1 MADLKKLLS
10 EEDWIDLFKARQ
22 YDLNVDRQSN
32 SSGNSDSEFDRAW
45 VESREKEKLSNPF
58 LKLDRKDEETEE
70 TINCRRKSIA
80 KHIINVKNE
89 ALAGLTHQGAK
100 QRFEA
105 RAMLSDYY
113 RFDVCLQCPKWL
125 GMANYYRFDVCLQC
139 PKRCLECGPFPK
151 TDARAN
157 EILRHL
163 VAEVVR
169 VGEPVPAELRD
180 WVSEALFDDCPKHLG
195 RRKKNWYRNQKITL
209 AVDILVE
216 VTHSSVGNALII
228 VTDVCQESGIKL
240 KEMES
245 VKTVRDRVIK
255 EARKE
260 EAEAVK
266 R

>member
-1 MADLKKLLS
+1 
-10 EEDWIDLFKARQ
+10 
-22 YDLNVDRQSN
+22 
-32 SSGNSDSEFDRAW
+32 
-45 VESREKEKLSNPF
+45 
-58 LKLDRKDEETEE
+58 
-70 TINCRRKSIA
+70 
-80 KHIINVKNE
+80 
-89 ALAGLTHQGAK
+89 
-100 QRFEA
+100 
-105 RAMLSDYY
+105 MLSDYY
-113 RFDVCLQCPKWL
+113 RFDVCMQCPKLL
-125 GMANYYRFDVCLQC
+125 GMS
-139 PKRCLECGPFPK
+139 K
-151 TDARAN
+151 TDARAD

-169 VGEPVPAELRD
+169 VGEPVPTGLRD
-180 WVSEALFDDCPKHLG
+180 WASNALFVDCPKHPG

-245 VKTVRDRVIK
+245 VKTIRDRVIK

>member
-125 GMANYYRFDVCLQC
+125 GMA
-139 PKRCLECGPFPK
+139 K

>member
-1 MADLKKLLS
+1 MADLKQLLS

-32 SSGNSDSEFDRAW
+32 SSGNSDSEFDRGW

-70 TINCRRKSIA
+70 TIYCRRKSIA
-80 KHIINVKNE
+80 KRIVKLENK

-113 RFDVCLQCPKWL
+113 RFEVCLQCPKWL
-125 GMANYYRFDVCLQC
+125 GMA
-139 PKRCLECGPFPK
+139 K

-240 KEMES
+240 MEMES

>member
-1 MADLKKLLS
+1 MADLKQLLS
-10 EEDWIDLFKARQ
+10 EEDRIDLFKARQ

-58 LKLDRKDEETEE
+58 LKLERKDKDTEE
-70 TINCRRKSIA
+70 TIYCRRKSIA
-80 KHIINVKNE
+80 KRIVKLENK
-89 ALAGLTHQGAK
+89 ALAGLTHQNAK
-100 QRFEA
+100 LRFET
-105 RAMLSDYY
+105 RGMLNDYY

-125 GMANYYRFDVCLQC
+125 ELS
-139 PKRCLECGPFPK
+139 K
-151 TDARAN
+151 TNARAD

-169 VGEPVPAELRD
+169 VGEPVPASLRD
-180 WVSEALFDDCPKHLG
+180 WVRDALISDCPKHLG

-216 VTHSSVGNALII
+216 VTHSSVGNALNI
-228 VTDVCQESGIKL
+228 VIDVCQESGITL
-240 KEMES
+240 KEPES
-245 VKTVRDRVIK
+245 VKTIRDRVIK